1 MARCRHGATRNFLVQ
16 RHHQT
21 MHRICHIITGLNVGG
36 AERHLAALLS
46 RLEAGPDDADGGD
59 RQSSAAGGFHNEVIS
74 LLEPGAMAAELGRIP
89 VFSLGMD
96 RGLSAPHKWPGAM
109 RRLARL
115 LESRPPDLV
124 QTWMYHADLAGAAA
138 IRLAHWPGK
147 KPPLVWGLRNAYVSK
162 GAVRLSTRGVITML
176 ALLSRRRS
184 SGPAAIIAPSQTA
197 VRIHAKL
204 GYAANTLAVIPSG
217 VDTDRFRPD
226 AGARARLLD
235 AAGIADPD
243 VLLVGFVSRWD
254 PVKDVPGFLAALAAL
269 PEDMT
274 PRVRAVLMGTGLN
287 RENREL
293 AAMVDTHPLKQSIR
307 LLGVRGDL
315 PALLPGLDVAVN
327 SSRGESLPM
336 AVLEAM
342 SCGVACVVTDVGDSA
357 IAVGKTGFV
366 APPGDAGALA
376 SAMAAV
382 LRLPDEERRG
392 LGSAARERA
401 LLEYGLDRSA
411 ARYAALYRTLIAGRG
426 LTEFI

>member
-1 MARCRHGATRNFLVQ
+1 
-16 RHHQT
+16 

-46 RLEAGPDDADGGD
+46 RLEVSQKDAE
-59 RQSSAAGGFHNEVIS
+59 RQDSAAGGFRNEVIS

-89 VFSLGMD
+89 VFTLGMD
-96 RGLSAPHKWPGAM
+96 RGLSTPHKWPGAM

-138 IRLAHWPGK
+138 VRLASWPGK
-147 KPPLVWGLRNAYVSK
+147 RPPLVWGLRNAYVSR

-176 ALLSRRRS
+176 ALLSRRRG

-197 VRIHAKL
+197 VRIHAGL
-204 GYAANTLAVIPSG
+204 GYAAKKMAVIPSG
-217 VDTDRFRPD
+217 VDTERFRPD

-235 AAGIADPD
+235 IAGFSDPN
-243 VLLVGFVSRWD
+243 VLLVGLVSRWD

-269 PEDMT
+269 PEDVA
-274 PRVRAVLMGTGLN
+274 PRVRTVLMGTGLD

-293 AAMVDTHPLKQSIR
+293 MAMVEAHPLTHSIR

-342 SCGVACVVTDVGDSA
+342 ACGVPCVVTDVGDSA
-357 IAVGKTGFV
+357 IAVGETGFV
-366 APPGDAGALA
+366 APPEDAEALA
-376 SAMAAV
+376 SAMAT
-382 LRLPDEERRG
+382 LLLLPDGDRRA
-392 LGSAARERA
+392 LGYAARERT
-401 LLEYGLDRSA
+401 LSEYGLDRSA
-411 ARYAALYRTLIAGRG
+411 ARYAALYRALIAGRG